1 MLNKYY
7 FSSANRLLCKNTGHG
22 VKAYVSPLR
31 NHPLR
36 HLTHTHKALDSDTA
50 CGNQRIDS
58 CLPEAW
64 WEGVKDWK
72 LVGICSQ
79 KYHRESPRSNQ
90 RIVLY
95 AEV

>member
-7 FSSANRLLCKNTGHG
+7 FSSANRLPCKNTGRG
-22 VKAYVSPLR
+22 SRPM
-31 NHPLR
+31 HPT
-36 HLTHTHKALDSDTA
+36 HPSDPASHTHKALDSDAA

-64 WEGVKDWK
+64 REAVKDWK

-79 KYHRESPRSNQ
+79 KYRLESPRSNQ
-90 RIVLY
+90 RIVFY
-95 AEV
+95 GEV